1 MRGLVIG
8 GSGAVGAAI
17 VSRLASGG
25 MRVGIGYATGRDR
38 AERLANET
46 AGTAVHVDVRDPIR
60 MEQAIEEFAS
70 DEPITTMAYAAGAS
84 RDGLLLGLE
93 EEDWS
98 EVLEVNLTGAQRAL
112 RVCGK
117 HMMLARHGVMVF
129 ISSVAAT
136 RPSRGQNAYA
146 VSKAGLECLVRLA
159 ALELAPY
166 GVRVNAVSAGG
177 VAGGLLRNSPQAAAG
192 LEQSVPMR
200 RLAGPEEVAAAA
212 AWLVSPE
219 ASYVTGCCLTV
230 DGGWSLGAPG
240 KATALRESL

>member
-1 MRGLVIG
+1 MV
-8 GSGAVGAAI
+8 
-17 VSRLASGG
+17 
-25 MRVGIGYATGRDR
+25 
-38 AERLANET
+38 
-46 AGTAVHVDVRDPIR
+46 
-60 MEQAIEEFAS
+60 
-70 DEPITTMAYAAGAS
+70 YAAGAS
-84 RDGLLLGLE
+84 RDGLLLGIG

-117 HMMLARHGVMVF
+117 SMMLARHGMMVF
-129 ISSVAAT
+129 ISSVTAT

-166 GVRVNAVSAGG
+166 GVRINAVRAGG

-192 LEQSVPMR
+192 LEHSVPMG
-200 RLAGPEEVAAAA
+200 RLAEPEEVAAAA

-230 DGGWSLGAPG
+230 DGGWSLGTPG
-240 KATALRESL
+240 KATALRESR